1 MKLIYNKTRKKV
13 RRKFCMST
21 LQDNIKSKSI
31 KDDLVGTFRR
41 MHVSYIAITVLA
53 VIGMVLAKNIIGAI
67 VIVVV
72 AIAGFYYN
80 YRTMHTLGKNLIGPL
95 DQMVTASKQIAEGDF
110 DISIDYEG
118 NDELGELSDSLKTA
132 ANILK
137 TIVSDLLHVVEHFSQ
152 GDFNVESTCPD
163 MYVGQLK
170 SVLNELDEMVEKIS
184 DTMLGIQSSAEQ
196 VSTGSGQL
204 AESSQDIAE
213 GATNQAAAVQQLT
226 TTIEVVTGYVLENTK
241 STDKVHDKAK
251 VVGAEAA
258 DSQNKMQELTTAME
272 KINST
277 TQNIEKIIADIEN
290 IASQTNLLS
299 LNASIEA
306 ARAGEHG
313 RGFAVVADQIRQLAE
328 QSANSATMSK
338 TLIEESLHDVET
350 GNRITKEAGEAMNQV
365 MTDLDEILMEVAN
378 IRVSSDKQAESV
390 KEIKTGIVSIN
401 DVIQT
406 NSAAAEETSA
416 TSEELTASAI
426 SLDELLKE
434 FKLRKH

>member
-1 MKLIYNKTRKKV
+1 
-13 RRKFCMST
+13 MST

-80 YRTMHTLGKNLIGPL
+80 YRTMNSLGKNLIGPL

-118 NDELGELSDSLKTA
+118 NDELGELAGSLKTA

-226 TTIEVVTGYVLENTK
+226 TTIEVVTGHVLENTK

>member
-1 MKLIYNKTRKKV
+1 
-13 RRKFCMST
+13 MSP
-21 LQDNIKSKSI
+21 LQEKIKSKPI
-31 KDDLVGTFRR
+31 KEKLAIIFRR
-41 MHVSYIAITVLA
+41 MHVAYLIIALIALG
-53 VIGMVLAKNIIGAI
+53 GMIISKNIVGAI
-67 VIVVV
+67 VVVV
-72 AIAGFYYN
+72 VGLVGFFYN
-80 YRTMHTLGKNLIGPL
+80 YRAMCSLEELLVLPL
-95 DQMVTASKQIAEGDF
+95 KEMAAASEQIAEGNF
-110 DISIDYEG
+110 DVEIEYEG
-118 NDELGELSDSLKTA
+118 EDEIGKLAGSLKTA
-132 ANILK
+132 AHILK
-137 TIVSDLLHVVEHFSQ
+137 IVVSDLLYVVEHFSE
-152 GDFNVESTCPD
+152 GDFNVNSTCPD

-170 SVLNELDEMVEKIS
+170 SVLDELNEMVEKIS
-184 DTMLGIQSSAEQ
+184 DTLHGIQTSAEQ

-226 TTIEVVTGYVLENTK
+226 TTIEVVTGHVLDNTK
-241 STDKVHDKAK
+241 STDVVHDKAK
-251 VVGAEAA
+251 IVGVEAA

-338 TLIEESLHDVET
+338 TLIEESLHDVES
-350 GNRITKEAGEAMNQV
+350 GNRITKEAEEAMNQV
-365 MTDLDEILMEVAN
+365 MTDLDEILREVAN

-390 KEIKTGIVSIN
+390 QEIKTGIESIN

-434 FKLRKH
+434 FKLRRR